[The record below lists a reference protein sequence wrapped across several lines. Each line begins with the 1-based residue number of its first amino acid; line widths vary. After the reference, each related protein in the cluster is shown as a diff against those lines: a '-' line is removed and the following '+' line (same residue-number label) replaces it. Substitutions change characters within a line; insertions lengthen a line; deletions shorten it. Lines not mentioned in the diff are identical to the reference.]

1 MSRPKLVISVV
12 EGQTEEY
19 FITKVVAP
27 YLRTLNIIMS
37 AKLVSKKGQNGG
49 DVTFDRVKKDMV
61 VFLWQQNITA
71 VSYFVDY
78 YGLSDWPKKDTLQL
92 NSTPQQIADTLNHA
106 ALDALNRQYPE
117 LMPLKRIIPF
127 MAVHEFES
135 LLFSDST
142 ILAESLGIS
151 QALVDKVLQE
161 FDEKPEQINNSRD
174 TAPSKRLM
182 QWKRNFKKTTDG
194 IMIAQKIGL
203 NAMRQKCPLFDA
215 WLCTIEQLEDA

>member
-1 MSRPKLVISVV
+1 MSKPKLVIIIV

-27 YLRTLNIIMS
+27 YLRTMNIIMS
-37 AKLVSKKGQNGG
+37 AKLISKKGQNGG
-49 DVTFDRVKKDMV
+49 DVTFDRVKRDMV
-61 VFLWQQNITA
+61 GFLWQQNITA

-78 YGLSDWPKKDTLQL
+78 YGLSDWPQKDALQQ
-92 NSTPQQIADTLNHA
+92 NATPQQIADTLNHA
-106 ALDALNRQYPE
+106 ALDMLNRHYPE

-135 LLFSDST
+135 LLFSDSA
-142 ILAESLGIS
+142 ILAECLGIS
-151 QALVDKVLQE
+151 QAPVDKVLQE

-174 TAPSKRLM
+174 TAPSKRIR

-194 IMIAQKIGL
+194 IMIAQRIGL
-203 NAMRQKCPLFDA
+203 HVMRQKCPLFDA
-215 WLCTIEQLEDA
+215 WLRTIELLKET